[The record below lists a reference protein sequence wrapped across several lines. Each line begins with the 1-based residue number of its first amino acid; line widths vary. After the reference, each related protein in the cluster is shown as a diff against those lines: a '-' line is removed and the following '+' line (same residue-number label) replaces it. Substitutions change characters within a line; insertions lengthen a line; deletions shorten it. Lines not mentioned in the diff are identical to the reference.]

1 MRIIDKCQDYYD
13 YLQDS
18 TDTLVF
24 DRRGSF
30 ILDKQMLISNLSRLY
45 YDQSDNQFL
54 LVQCGATFWLIF
66 VKLIKDKN
74 KSTHIGVHDDY
85 VNYDLEL
92 LATWKNYNKENK
104 LLYIEQIQFKE
115 LYKIYRKHT
124 IDIAAVRSNIND
136 LISAVNN
143 NDYEMIQVISRNI
156 KYTSSKGWSSKKE
169 VQTIP
174 ILKASGI
181 QNVIDALSMFTAIE
195 EYFSIEKTKAERTEA
210 IGTTNN
216 DKIVMHG
223 FDTKTSF
230 RGKVGK

>member
-1 MRIIDKCQDYYD
+1 
-13 YLQDS
+13 
-18 TDTLVF
+18 
-24 DRRGSF
+24 
-30 ILDKQMLISNLSRLY
+30 
-45 YDQSDNQFL
+45 

-66 VKLIKDKN
+66 VKMIKDKN
-74 KSTHIGVHDDY
+74 NPARIGVHDDY
-85 VNYDLEL
+85 VNYELEL

-104 LLYIEQIQFKE
+104 LLYIEQVQFRQ
-115 LYKIYRKHT
+115 LYKIYRKHN
-124 IDIAAVRSNIND
+124 IDIDAVRSNIND
-136 LISAVNN
+136 LIKSVDNN
-143 NDYEMIQVISRNI
+143 NYEMIQTISRNI
-156 KYTSSKGWSSKKE
+156 KYTSCKGWNSKKE